1 MTTQEKVRALVD
13 SLTAADI
20 GELAPDLRWVV
31 EGISILRGLGIVPAN
46 PIDFLLPDDPA
57 EADVLIDKL
66 IALLFELRGDDLPP
80 FDSARYGESV
90 VAELTGGSEAP

>member
-1 MTTQEKVRALVD
+1 VTTQEKVRALVD

-20 GELAPDLRWVV
+20 GELAPDLRWVF
-31 EGISILRGLGIVPAN
+31 EGVNILRGLGVVPSN

-57 EADVLIDKL
+57 EADVLVDKL

-80 FDSARYGESV
+80 FDPARYGESV
-90 VAELTGGSEAP
+90 VAELTRREPA